1 VPGYEIGT
9 AGDNLDAV
17 AEIYA
22 AVGFRPDLVDD
33 LYFLR
38 RLGGEIF
45 VAAWGGTVAGA
56 SSCIAFA
63 GTGWIG
69 GVAVLAEHGRRGL
82 GTELTDVALRALKS
96 RGVTTALLHATEMA
110 RPLYERMGFVPEG
123 EFAELH
129 GRAAPPPAS
138 PGAPP
143 LLRPGTGTDLAA
155 VLNLDHR
162 ATGEDR
168 GRLLRPLWPQG
179 SLVHDEDGTVRGFL
193 LRQTG
198 SAVGAVIAEPDAG
211 LDLLATALS
220 TGTAATGG
228 DLRVPVPVAQTG
240 PRELLRRLGFREAF
254 RTTRMHLGPS
264 PAWHADR
271 IFSAFNLYWG

>member
-1 VPGYEIGT
+1 VPGYEIGP
-9 AGDNLDAV
+9 AGDNLDAA

-45 VAAWGGTVAGA
+45 VAGRGGTVAGV
-56 SSCIAFA
+56 SSCVAFA

-69 GVAVLAEHGRRGL
+69 GVAVPPEHGRRGL
-82 GTELTDVALRALKS
+82 GSELTDVALRALKA
-96 RGVTTALLHATEMA
+96 RGVTTVLLHATEMA
-110 RPLYERMGFVPEG
+110 RPLYERMGFLPEG

-129 GRAAPPPAS
+129 GRAAPPAA

-143 LLRPGTGTDLAA
+143 RLRPGTGADLAA
-155 VLNLDHR
+155 VLDLDRR

-168 GRLLRPLWPQG
+168 GRLLRALWPQG
-179 SLVHDEDGTVRGFL
+179 SLVHDEDGTLRGFL
-193 LRQTG
+193 LRQSG

-211 LDLLATALS
+211 LDLLTTAVS

-228 DLRVPVPVAQTG
+228 DLRVPVPVTQTG

-254 RTTRMHLGPS
+254 RTTRMHLGPP
-264 PAWHADR
+264 PAWDADR